1 MKAILKTKQGM
12 ALVVI
17 IMVMLILLSITGA
30 GLLFSG
36 LDLKTTSQHRT
47 GTTAFYATEA
57 GLSHAWREL
66 ENGDGVND
74 FATVFSSGATA
85 VSPFSVTSFGGGSY
99 TVTALAVV
107 GSNPNRVK
115 VTSTGC
121 LPAGNPCPSGNS
133 KAVIEAE
140 FKKESGK
147 PNKAIVVNGD
157 LKISGGP
164 SIMGTRGGAHT
175 NEDMEVSGSPGIQM
189 ADGLTASNK
198 TTNDGGIHD
207 GMKVSGSPCIG
218 SSQCSLPPGQQP
230 DANKI
235 DTADERNAYEA
246 AHNSASQETIP
257 KINPADY
264 APKVAAMG
272 ANHYILHDNGT
283 VTTGPGVTC
292 GTDGLCSGGTS
303 VVPVPAGWE
312 FEGGKWKVDDDSAA
326 NGVFYSEVKV
336 EVSGSP
342 GSSGSPWQATI
353 IARDDIKISSGPH
366 IKPYPTTSDDLKNH
380 LLVTGNDLEISGSM
394 TADYAGGAIL
404 VHQQF
409 KISSSAKING
419 FIIAGDGQPT
429 WTGDPFTN
437 SGSGV
442 SKNEISGSATITY
455 NADFDCFGPGC
466 LPATVKLVTW
476 REVF

>member
-1 MKAILKTKQGM
+1 MIAALKNDQGV
-12 ALVVI
+12 ALVVVL
-17 IMVMLILLSITGA
+17 MVMVILSSIAGA
-30 GLLFSG
+30 GLLLTG
-36 LDLKTTSQHRT
+36 LDLKTSANLKSRT
-47 GTTAFYATEA
+47 LAFYVADA
-57 GLSHAWREL
+57 GLNHGWQEL
-66 ENGDGVND
+66 GDGNGTND
-74 FATVFSSGATA
+74 FAAVFSAGGTTTL
-85 VSPFSVTSFGGGSY
+85 FSNASFGQGSY
-99 TVTALAVV
+99 TVTGQAVA

-115 VTSTGC
+115 VTATGC
-121 LPAGNPCPSGNS
+121 LPSGCSSGSS

-140 FKKESGK
+140 FKWESAK
-147 PNKAIVVNGD
+147 PNKAITTNGD
-157 LKISGGP
+157 FKISGNP

-189 ADGLTASNK
+189 ADGLTASNSVAG
-198 TTNDGGIHD
+198 DGGITD
-207 GMKVSGSPCIG
+207 GMKISGSPCIG
-218 SSQCSLPPGQQP
+218 SAQCSLPPGQQP
-230 DANKI
+230 EANKI
-235 DTADERNAYEA
+235 DTTEEKSAYEA
-246 AHNSASQETIP
+246 AHNSASQETVP

-264 APKVAAMG
+264 AKKVAAMG
-272 ANHYILHDNGT
+272 ANHYILHDDGA
-283 VTTGPGVTC
+283 VTTGGNC
-292 GTDGLCSGGTS
+292 EANGLCNGGTS

-312 FEGGKWKVDDDSAA
+312 FEDGKWKVDDNSAA

-342 GSSGSPWQATI
+342 GSSSNPWQATI
-353 IARDDIKISSGPH
+353 IARDDIKISASPH
-366 IKPYPTTSDDLKNH
+366 IKPYPTTSDELKNH
-380 LLVTGNDLEISGSM
+380 LLVTGNDLEISGSV

-429 WTGDPFTN
+429 WSGDPFPN
-437 SGSGV
+437 SSGGV

-466 LPATVKLVTW
+466 PPPIIKLVTW